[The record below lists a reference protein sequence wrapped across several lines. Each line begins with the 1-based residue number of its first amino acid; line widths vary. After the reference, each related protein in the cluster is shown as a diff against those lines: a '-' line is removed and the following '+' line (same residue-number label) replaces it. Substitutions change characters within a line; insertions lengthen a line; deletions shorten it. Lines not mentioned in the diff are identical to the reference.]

1 MRIFTLTAAIIFSS
15 ITSADWTLQEPSSVH
30 FLTSKNMHN
39 TEAHNFKKFDAK
51 IKSNGQAV
59 LNIDLT
65 SVDTRIT
72 IRDERM
78 IEHLFEVS
86 RFGNASFT
94 ADIPADVLKQAS
106 AGKSIRHELKGKIS
120 LHGELVTAYCDVMI
134 SQNIDK
140 TIAVNSLTPMI
151 LDGND
156 FNLVAGINKLRDI
169 AGLKSITH
177 TVPVTFNLTFK
188 AD

>member
-1 MRIFTLTAAIIFSS
+1 MRILTLTAAIFFSS
-15 ITSADWTLQEPSSVH
+15 ISSADWTLQEPSSVH
-30 FLTSKNMHN
+30 FLTSKNVHN
-39 TEAHNFKKFDAK
+39 TEVHQFKTFDASV
-51 IKSNGQAV
+51 KSNGQAT
-59 LNIDLT
+59 LNIDLS
-65 SVDTRIT
+65 SVDTRIE
-72 IRDERM
+72 IRNKRM

-94 ADIPADVLKQAS
+94 ADIPADVLKQAGT
-106 AGKSIRHELKGKIS
+106 GKSIKHQLTGKIS

-134 SQNIDK
+134 SQNLDN

-151 LDGND
+151 LDAND

-169 AGLKSITH
+169 AGLKSITYS
-177 TVPVTFNLTFK
+177 VPVIFSLTFK